1 VNLNGFIGKTAV
13 IGSTAAALA
22 LMTAMAGAQ
31 DAGDITIGTGVHPES
46 ITGTPD
52 GGFIAASAATN
63 NLYRWAPGDD
73 AASVWATI
81 DEGSIALGTFVA
93 AGTVYACQIS
103 QSFGDGTLITFDLDS
118 AERTGAYPLPGGGL
132 CNDIAAG
139 PDGTIFITD
148 TGAFA
153 GNPGRVL
160 ALVPVNEEGDLGF
173 QTVFASSAIGGADGL
188 AFVGDTLYVNDVI
201 SGALFALELS
211 GTTLVDFEFL
221 SLSRDLSSPD
231 GMRTTADGTGM
242 WVVEN
247 DVGRVAKITVDG
259 DTATI
264 DTVGEGDWVS
274 TTSIVEIDGTLYVV
288 DTNFPGRG
296 TDEGAA
302 QVFFAHAVN
311 AGM

>member
-247 DVGRVAKITVDG
+247 DVGRVAQITVDG

>member
-1 VNLNGFIGKTAV
+1 L
-13 IGSTAAALA
+13 GSAGAALL

-31 DAGDITIGTGVHPES
+31 GGGDIMIGTGVHPES
-46 ITGTPD
+46 IAATPD
-52 GGFIAASAATN
+52 GGFIAASAAGN

-73 AASVWATI
+73 SASVWATI
-81 DEGSIALGTFVA
+81 DEGAIALGTFVA
-93 AGTVYACQIS
+93 GGTVYACQIS
-103 QSFGDGTLITFDLDS
+103 QSFGDGTLISFDLDS
-118 AERTGAYPLPGGGL
+118 GERTGAYALPGGGL

-188 AFVGDTLYVNDVI
+188 AFVGETLYVNDVI
-201 SGALFALELS
+201 TGALFALELA
-211 GTTLVDFEFL
+211 GTTLLDFEFL
-221 SLSRDLSSPD
+221 ALSRELSSPD

-259 DTATI
+259 DTAVI
-264 DTVGEGDWVS
+264 ETVGEGDWVS
-274 TTSIVEIDGTLYVV
+274 TTSVIEIGGQLYVV
-288 DTNFPGRG
+288 DTDFPTRG
-296 TDEGAA
+296 TEEGAA

-311 AGM
+311 MGM

>member
-1 VNLNGFIGKTAV
+1 MNLNGSIGKTAV
-13 IGSTAAALA
+13 LGSAAAALV

-31 DAGDITIGTGVHPES
+31 GGGDITIGAGVHPES
-46 ITGTPD
+46 IAATPD
-52 GGFIAASAATN
+52 GGFIAASAAGH

-81 DEGSIALGTFVA
+81 DEGAISLGTFVVD
-93 AGTVYACQIS
+93 GTVYVCQIS
-103 QSFGDGTLITFDLDS
+103 QSFGDGTLITFDLNS
-118 AERTGAYPLPGGGL
+118 AERTGAYALPGGGL

-188 AFVGDTLYVNDVI
+188 AFVGETLYVNDVI
-201 SGALFALELS
+201 TGALFALELA
-211 GTTLVDFEFL
+211 GTTLLDFEFL
-221 SLSRDLSSPD
+221 ALSRELSSPD

-259 DTATI
+259 DTAVVE
-264 DTVGEGDWVS
+264 TVGEGDWVS
-274 TTSIVEIDGTLYVV
+274 TTSVVEIDGQLYVV
-288 DTNFPGRG
+288 DTDFPTRG
-296 TDEGAA
+296 TEEGAA

-311 AGM
+311 MGM